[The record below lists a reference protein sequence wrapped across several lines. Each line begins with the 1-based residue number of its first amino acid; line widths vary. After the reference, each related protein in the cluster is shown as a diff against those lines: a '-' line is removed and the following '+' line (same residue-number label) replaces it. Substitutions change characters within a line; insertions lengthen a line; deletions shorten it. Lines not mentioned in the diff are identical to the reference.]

1 MNEHEIVNRALM
13 LERKTYGVRNRL
25 TAARAVMD
33 MMSKHLENL
42 NDDEAKRIYEQY
54 WHQYTEQLKIFRNL
68 SRHEIY
74 RIVRQRQTCRNI
86 CLKLLQAGRN
96 LTGAALKIR
105 SWRFKLK
112 LAADAYELFR
122 KVKQQNEKQECLD
135 AISQINGMREAK
147 ENMRLAMQLTNNLI
161 QQCRLPF
168 VTEFVNLYTVIF
180 DELCNFCDKIADYA
194 KHLVVETE
202 KVLGHKGEL
211 SEVIADEKTLFNRTK
226 KASADPDSEF

>member
-1 MNEHEIVNRALM
+1 MNEYEIVNRALM

-33 MMSKHLENL
+33 MMSKRLENL
-42 NDDEAKRIYEQY
+42 NDDEAKRIYEKY
-54 WHQYTEQLKIFRNL
+54 WHQYTEQLKIFKNL
-68 SRHEIY
+68 SQHEIY
-74 RIVRQRQTCRNI
+74 RIVRQRQTCRNV

-147 ENMRLAMQLTNNLI
+147 ENMRLAMQLTNNLLL
-161 QQCRLPF
+161 QCHLPF

-211 SEVIADEKTLFNRTK
+211 LSPLSK
-226 KASADPDSEF
+226 KNSILSKGLRLGIYKLK